1 MYKIVLKKKVA
12 KFLEKH
18 KWENVYTQ
26 FFRAYSI
33 LKVNPLRNQLD
44 IKSLTWDDKFYR
56 LRISKY
62 RFVFRVIRNE
72 VIVEFFKADTRWDI
86 YK

>member
-1 MYKIVLKKKVA
+1 MYKIVLKKKVT

-18 KWENVYTQ
+18 RWENIYTQ

-44 IKSLTWDDKFYR
+44 VKILTWYSNFYR

-62 RFVFRVIRNE
+62 RFIFRVIENK
-72 VIVEFFKADTRWDI
+72 VIIEFFKADSRWSV